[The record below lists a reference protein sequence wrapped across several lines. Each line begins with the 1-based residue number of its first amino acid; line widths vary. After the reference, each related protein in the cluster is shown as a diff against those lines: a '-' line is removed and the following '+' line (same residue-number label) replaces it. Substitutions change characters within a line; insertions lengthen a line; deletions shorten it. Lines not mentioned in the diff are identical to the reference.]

1 MCITGMEVRGGDRR
15 GERLKR
21 KEGTGKQR
29 KWLEGGGVVIVSRLF
44 ITSFFFFFLT
54 TVQFVL

>member
-44 ITSFFFFFLT
+44 ITSFFFFF
-54 TVQFVL
+54 